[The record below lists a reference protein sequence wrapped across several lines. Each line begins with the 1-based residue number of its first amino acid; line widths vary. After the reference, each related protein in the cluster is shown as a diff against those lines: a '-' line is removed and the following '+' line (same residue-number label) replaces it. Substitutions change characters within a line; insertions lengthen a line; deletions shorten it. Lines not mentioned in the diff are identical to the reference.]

1 VTIVHPHG
9 VPAHLPPR
17 LTITLWD
24 FSWYTQ
30 ATAGEPFHDLDT
42 AFAEAVGRG
51 YNTVRICAMPYLL
64 FGDHGIDTS
73 ALRFTSMGGD
83 VGRRTRWYNVAGG
96 AVLDGRRRLLAL
108 FEAARRH
115 DCYVILSSWEYQQSP
130 AFLQG
135 REWYDA
141 LISIPPSDRHVTI
154 ARAMADL
161 VGFVKDAGLADRIA
175 YAELHNEVDLSR
187 LTQVDGGDTDP
198 YWPQRQAV
206 ADGVAVLRERH
217 PDVLATTCYGIPPYL
232 DMAAVP
238 DNGQVAHFHVY
249 VYGVLAALER
259 WAGVRVP
266 PPEFPTPRLR
276 ALLREDAPPF
286 EAYAKQIEPWRLA
299 ATGVSASM
307 FYSYD
312 WVDTAKWDRWLYENY
327 GDYRIAMTQALDDRL
342 SVIARWADRHGV
354 PAVIGEGWIGYTPLL
369 AEFEDGPVGQGL
381 AEHALTRCME
391 YGFWGV
397 VLGSN
402 SAPHHPGWRNV
413 EWQRR
418 WTSRFRSGQ
427 GMNGGPGQHAASPS
441 GEVADGPGTGNGEV

>member
-1 VTIVHPHG
+1 LTLAAKHLDA
-9 VPAHLPPR
+9 VPAHLPRR

-30 ATAGEPFHDLDT
+30 TTSGEPFQDLDA
-42 AFAEAVGRG
+42 AFAEAVERG
-51 YNTVRICAMPYLL
+51 YNTVRICAMPFLL
-64 FGDHGIDTS
+64 FGDHKLDTHQ
-73 ALRFTSMGGD
+73 LHFTDMGAG
-83 VGRRTRWYNVAGG
+83 VGQRTRWYNAAGG
-96 AVLDGRRRLLAL
+96 AMLDGRAHLRAL

-130 AFLQG
+130 AFLAG

-141 LISIPPSDRHVTI
+141 LIGIPHGQRH
-154 ARAMADL
+154 AALADAMIGLVQYLKDL
-161 VGFVKDAGLADRIA
+161 GLADRIA

-187 LTQVDGGDTDP
+187 LSPDGPHGKDP
-198 YWPQRQAV
+198 YWPQRELVADAV
-206 ADGVAVLRERH
+206 AMMQKAH
-217 PDVLATTCYGIPPYL
+217 PDILATTCYGIPPYS

-249 VYGVLAALER
+249 IYGVLAALEE

-266 PPEFPTPRLR
+266 PPEFPRPQLQS
-276 ALLREDAPPF
+276 LLRDDAPRF
-286 EAYAKQIEPWRLA
+286 EGYAKNVDPWRLE

-312 WVDTAKWDRWLYENY
+312 WVNPAKWDRWLDENY
-327 GDYRIAMTQALDDRL
+327 HAYRDAMSQAIDDAL
-342 SVIARWADRHGV
+342 AVLARWADQHGV

-369 AEFEDGPVGQGL
+369 AEFEDGPIGQGL
-381 AEHALTRCME
+381 AEQALERCIE
-391 YGFWGV
+391 HGIWGV

-413 EWQRR
+413 EWQQKWNARLR
-418 WTSRFRSGQ
+418 
-427 GMNGGPGQHAASPS
+427 AEK
-441 GEVADGPGTGNGEV
+441 EV